1 MSTASRGTSR
11 FSCTRWGLRDDPPG
25 RWARDPSSHLDHP
38 TSAGSRLPSQDRE
51 RREVH
56 ITRKQNTKQ
65 AAVDTTSC
73 PSSGAPEPTLTP
85 RRLSPQHKL
94 PRRVRVGTVG
104 MQVVLRPSLVLGR
117 NLDVLR
123 SAVKDGLCRRD
134 PALALRALGD
144 LRKSET
150 KASAWNARRG
160 FGLEVVGTRRDE
172 THVLVEVHALAIF
185 PSWSTPEVERPRQ
198 DTVRCRDDLDEVSS
212 GDLDRR
218 HLGRRETDE
227 VSKLA
232 SEKIDESSQDD
243 ATRRG
248 SVEAR
253 E

>member
-11 FSCTRWGLRDDPPG
+11 FFCTPWGLRDDPPG
-25 RWARDPSSHLDHP
+25 RWACDPSSHLDHP
-38 TSAGSRLPSQDRE
+38 TSAGSRLPSKDRE

-94 PRRVRVGTVG
+94 SRRVGVGTVG
-104 MQVVLRPSLVLGR
+104 MQVVLCPSLVLGR

-150 KASAWNARRG
+150 KSSAWNARKSFWVGSSDEERG
-160 FGLEVVGTRRDE
+160 
-172 THVLVEVHALAIF
+172 
-185 PSWSTPEVERPRQ
+185 
-198 DTVRCRDDLDEVSS
+198 
-212 GDLDRR
+212 
-218 HLGRRETDE
+218 
-227 VSKLA
+227 
-232 SEKIDESSQDD
+232 D
-243 ATRRG
+243 ARSRRG
-248 SVEAR
+248 SCPRHLSFQVHSRSGTPSTGHRTRQGRPRRGLLGRSRQTAPR
-253 E
+253 TAGGPRDKQAGK

>member
-11 FSCTRWGLRDDPPG
+11 FFCTPWGLRDDPPG
-25 RWARDPSSHLDHP
+25 RWACDPSSHLDHP
-38 TSAGSRLPSQDRE
+38 TSAGSRLPSKDRE

-94 PRRVRVGTVG
+94 PRRVGVGTVG

-123 SAVKDGLCRRD
+123 SAVKNGLCRRD

-144 LRKSET
+144 LRNSET
-150 KASAWNARRG
+150 KASAWNARKS
-160 FGLEVVGTRRDE
+160 FGLEVVTRREE
-172 THVLVEVHALAIF
+172 THILVEVHALAIF
-185 PSWSTPEVERPRQ
+185 PSRSTPEVERPRQ
-198 DTVRCRDDLDEVSS
+198 DTVRGRDDLDEVSS

-218 HLGRRETDE
+218 HLGRREADE
-227 VSKLA
+227 ISKLA
-232 SEKIDESSQDD
+232 SEQIDESIQDE